1 MWGTLGGRGR
11 GRVFDRPLTGQRP
24 QGPCYG
30 TLNILSG
37 WDTITF
43 SPVKW
48 ATYLLTLQIMWAV
61 RVADDKQQGAAL
73 KNAWSQYTIKYTSPP
88 KQLLGRHVWNAVW
101 PVLMFCSWW
110 EHFLRCLINGTR
122 QSRTCVYICINLLLK
137 AGLSGCKFE
146 IICHTIQLH
155 AIKKSTTLVKIGIP
169 QIQSRPH
176 AMCVC
181 ASHTCPMLH

>member
-110 EHFLRCLINGTR
+110 EHFFQMLNQRDQTIPHLCLYLYKP
-122 QSRTCVYICINLLLK
+122 VVK
-137 AGLSGCKFE
+137 SGFE
-146 IICHTIQLH
+146 WMQVWDYLPYH
-155 AIKKSTTLVKIGIP
+155 STSCNKEKYNV
-169 QIQSRPH
+169 S
-176 AMCVC
+176 
-181 ASHTCPMLH
+181 